1 MTQPTPLISFITV
14 NYNQTELTLEL
25 IESIYQ
31 HTDVSFEIIVVDN
44 HSKLSPKSKI
54 NRIYPDVRV
63 IVSGVNRGFAGGNN
77 LGVEISKG
85 QFLFFINN
93 DAVITKGSINAI
105 LSAFDEPSIG
115 VVSPLICYYPTS
127 AQEVE
132 DDIIQ
137 YAGATNVNPFTGRN
151 TILGEKQL
159 NRSQYYQ
166 SKPTFYA
173 HGAAMMVKRP
183 VLEKA
188 GLMSEHFFLYYE
200 ELDWCERIRKAGYTI
215 LCEPKATIY
224 HKESVSVGQTNPLK
238 TYYLTRNRI
247 LFMAK
252 NRSRMEYLCFVLFLF
267 LVTVPKNVLTYCLKR
282 DWTHLSAFL
291 RGVKWNFDNNEAH
304 KIALGEPIKRTNPL
318 KNELV
323 GASLNLSTTS

>member
-1 MTQPTPLISFITV
+1 MAQHIPLISFITV

-31 HTDVSFEIIVVDN
+31 YTNVPFEIIVVDN
-44 HSKLSPKSKI
+44 HSKISPKSKI
-54 NRIYPDVRV
+54 SRIYPDVRI

-77 LGVEISKG
+77 LGVEVSKG

-93 DAVITKGSINAI
+93 DAVITEGSINAI
-105 LSAFDEPSIG
+105 LSTFDDPSIG

-132 DDIIQ
+132 VDMIQ

-151 TILGEKQL
+151 TIIGEKQL
-159 NRSQYYQ
+159 DQSQYYQ

-173 HGAAMMVKRP
+173 HGAAMMVKRE
-183 VLEKA
+183 VLERV
-188 GLMSEHFFLYYE
+188 GLMSEFYFLYYE

-215 LCEPKATIY
+215 VFTPTAKIY
-224 HKESVSVGQTNPLK
+224 HKESVSVGKTNPLK

-252 NRSRMEYLCFVLFLF
+252 NRSQLEYLVFTLFLF
-267 LVTVPKNVLTYCLKR
+267 LLTIPKNSMMYCLKGE
-282 DWTHLSAFL
+282 WQHLAAFW
-291 RGVKWNFDNNEAH
+291 RAIKWNFLRNSERKAAWEAEVD
-304 KIALGEPIKRTNPL
+304 LLPTQPILN
-318 KNELV
+318 KNY
-323 GASLNLSTTS
+323 A

>member
-1 MTQPTPLISFITV
+1 MAQQLPLVSFITV

-31 HTDVSFEIIVVDN
+31 YTDVSFEIIVVDN
-44 HSKLSPKSKI
+44 HSKISPKSKI
-54 NRIYPDVRV
+54 SRIYPDVRV

-105 LSAFDEPSIG
+105 LSAFYNPSIG

-132 DDIIQ
+132 ADVIQ

-151 TILGEKQL
+151 AIIGEKQL
-159 NRSQYYQ
+159 DQRQYHQ

-173 HGAAMMVKRP
+173 HGAAMMVKRRI
-183 VLEKA
+183 LEQV
-188 GLMSEHFFLYYE
+188 GLMSEFYFLYYE

-215 LCEPKATIY
+215 LIEPKAKIY
-224 HKESVSVGQTNPLK
+224 HKESISVGKGNPLK

-252 NRSRMEYLCFVLFLF
+252 NRSKQEYFAFTLFLF
-267 LVTVPKNVLTYCLKR
+267 LLTIPKNTLMYCLKGE
-282 DWTHLSAFL
+282 WKHLAAFW
-291 RGVKWNFDNNEAH
+291 RGIKWNFTNNSERKAAKEA
-304 KIALGEPIKRTNPL
+304 PIKLLTTRPI
-318 KNELV
+318 
-323 GASLNLSTTS
+323 LSKSYT

>member
-1 MTQPTPLISFITV
+1 MAQQTPLVSFITV

-31 HTDVSFEIIVVDN
+31 YTDVPFEIIVVDN
-44 HSKLSPKSKI
+44 ASKACPKSKI

-93 DAVITKGSINAI
+93 DAVITQGSINAI
-105 LSAFDEPSIG
+105 LSAFDNPSIG

-132 DDIIQ
+132 VDVIQ

-159 NRSQYYQ
+159 DQSQYYQ

-173 HGAAMMVKRP
+173 HGAAMMVKRE

-188 GLMSEHFFLYYE
+188 GLMSEFYFLYYE

-215 LCEPKATIY
+215 LFAPTAKIY
-224 HKESVSVGQTNPLK
+224 HKESISVGKTNPLK

-252 NRSRMEYLCFVLFLF
+252 NRSKLEYLVFTLFLF
-267 LVTVPKNVLTYCLKR
+267 LLTIPKNSLMYCLKGE
-282 DWTHLSAFL
+282 WQHLAAFW
-291 RGVKWNFDNNEAH
+291 RAIKWNFISNPAH
-304 KIALGEPIKRTNPL
+304 NAARETGTVLLPKQPI
-318 KNELV
+318 
-323 GASLNLSTTS
+323 LNKSYA

>member
-1 MTQPTPLISFITV
+1 MAQQTPLVSFITV

-31 HTDVSFEIIVVDN
+31 YTNVPFEIIVVDN
-44 HSKLSPKSKI
+44 ASKVSPKSKI

-93 DAVITKGSINAI
+93 DAVITEGAINAI
-105 LSAFDEPSIG
+105 LSAFDNPSIG

-132 DDIIQ
+132 VDVIQ

-159 NRSQYYQ
+159 DQSQYYQ

-173 HGAAMMVKRP
+173 HGAAMMVKRE
-183 VLEKA
+183 VLERA
-188 GLMSEHFFLYYE
+188 GLMSEFYFLYYE
-200 ELDWCERIRKAGYTI
+200 ELDWCEQIRKAGYTI
-215 LCEPKATIY
+215 LFAPTAKIY
-224 HKESVSVGQTNPLK
+224 HKESISVGKTNPLK
-238 TYYLTRNRI
+238 TYYLNRNRI

-252 NRSRMEYLCFVLFLF
+252 NRSKSEYLVFTLFLF
-267 LVTVPKNVLTYCLKR
+267 LLTIPKNSLMYCLKR
-282 DWTHLSAFL
+282 EWQHLAAFW
-291 RGVKWNFDNNEAH
+291 RAIKWNFSSHPERKAAMEADIVLLPKQPILNNSYA
-304 KIALGEPIKRTNPL
+304 
-318 KNELV
+318 
-323 GASLNLSTTS
+323 

>member
-1 MTQPTPLISFITV
+1 MTQQVPLISFITV
-14 NYNQTELTLEL
+14 NYNQTNLTIEL

-31 HTDVSFEIIVVDN
+31 YTAIPFEIIVVDN
-44 HSKLSPKSKI
+44 HSKESPKSKI

-77 LGVEISKG
+77 LGVEISNG

-105 LSAFDEPSIG
+105 LSAFDNPTIG

-132 DDIIQ
+132 VDVIQ

-151 TILGEKQL
+151 AIIGEKDLDQG
-159 NRSQYYQ
+159 QYYQ

-173 HGAAMMVKRP
+173 HGAAMMVKRT
-183 VLEKA
+183 VLEKV
-188 GLMSEHFFLYYE
+188 GLMSEFYFLYYE

-215 LCEPKATIY
+215 LFEPTAKVY
-224 HKESVSVGQTNPLK
+224 HKESISVGKTNPLK
-238 TYYLTRNRI
+238 TYYLNRNRI

-252 NRSRMEYLCFVLFLF
+252 NRTKLEYFVFLLFLC
-267 LVTVPKNVLTYCLKR
+267 LLTIPKNTLKYCMKGE
-282 DWTHLSAFL
+282 WQHLSAFW
-291 RGVKWNFDNNEAH
+291 RAIKWNFTKNSERSAA
-304 KIALGEPIKRTNPL
+304 KAATTNLLSPQVVL
-318 KNELV
+318 QKNY
-323 GASLNLSTTS
+323 A

>member
-1 MTQPTPLISFITV
+1 MSQQTPVVSFITV

-25 IESIYQ
+25 IESIYKY
-31 HTDVSFEIIVVDN
+31 TKIPFEIIVVDN
-44 HSKLSPKSKI
+44 ASKVSPKSKI

-77 LGVEISKG
+77 LGVEVSSG

-93 DAVITKGSINAI
+93 DAVITEGAINAI
-105 LSAFDEPSIG
+105 LSSFDDPTIG

-132 DDIIQ
+132 GDVIQ

-151 TILGEKQL
+151 VIIGDKQL
-159 NRSQYYQ
+159 NQSQYYQ

-173 HGAAMMVKRP
+173 HGAAMMVKRE

-188 GLMSEHFFLYYE
+188 GMMSEFYFLYYE

-215 LCEPKATIY
+215 LFQPKAIIY
-224 HKESVSVGQTNPLK
+224 HKESVSVGKTSTLK
-238 TYYLTRNRI
+238 TYYITRNRI

-252 NRSRMEYLCFVLFLF
+252 NRSKMEYFMFTLFLF
-267 LVTVPKNVLTYCLKR
+267 LVMIPKNTLVYSIKGQ
-282 DWTHLSAFL
+282 WTHLSTFWKAI
-291 RGVKWNFDNNEAH
+291 KWNYTNNSERKA
-304 KIALGEPIKRTNPL
+304 AMQAPILRPDVLNPL
-318 KNELV
+318 LIIKAV
-323 GASLNLSTTS
+323 A

>member
-1 MTQPTPLISFITV
+1 MTPKTPLVSFITV
-14 NYNQTELTLEL
+14 NYNQTELTIEL

-31 HTDVSFEIIVVDN
+31 YTTTTVPFEIIVVDN
-44 HSKLSPKSKI
+44 HSKISPKSKI
-54 NRIYPDVRV
+54 SRIYPDVRI

-77 LGVEISKG
+77 LGVEISRG

-93 DAVITKGSINAI
+93 DAVITEGSINAI
-105 LSAFDEPSIG
+105 LSTFDDPSIG

-132 DDIIQ
+132 VDVIQ

-151 TILGEKQL
+151 TIIGEKQL
-159 NRSQYYQ
+159 DQSQYYQ

-173 HGAAMMVKRP
+173 HGAAMMVKRE
-183 VLEKA
+183 VLEKV
-188 GLMSEHFFLYYE
+188 GLMSEFYFLYYE

-215 LCEPKATIY
+215 LLAPTAKIY
-224 HKESVSVGQTNPLK
+224 HKESISVGKTNPLK

-252 NRSRMEYLCFVLFLF
+252 NRNKLEYFVFTLFLF
-267 LVTVPKNVLTYCLKR
+267 LLTIPKNALMYCTKGE
-282 DWTHLSAFL
+282 WQHLAAFW
-291 RGVKWNFDNNEAH
+291 RAIKWNFTSNLERKAAWETEIDLLPTQSILN
-304 KIALGEPIKRTNPL
+304 
-318 KNELV
+318 KNY
-323 GASLNLSTTS
+323 A